1 MRASGLL
8 CAHTC
13 SSSSPA
19 MQSVLDPIEARV
31 IGTMIEKR
39 ITVPD
44 TYPLTINS
52 LVNGCNQ
59 SSNRAPVTSLTE
71 SEIASAV
78 ERLRDRGFTSLYTGA
93 ATRVPKYSE
102 AFSER
107 LGLQRAE
114 TALLCELMLRGAQM
128 PGELRSRAERMHAF
142 GDLQDVENTLKA
154 MSELTPPLVVQLP
167 REAGARAAKW
177 QHMLFGGE
185 LPAVDAPSLPPSRVE
200 RDSALTD
207 RVRALETKVA
217 ELEDALMALRMQLGA

>member
-1 MRASGLL
+1 
-8 CAHTC
+8 
-13 SSSSPA
+13 
-19 MQSVLDPIEARV
+19 MQPVLDPIEARV

-59 SSNRAPVTSLTE
+59 MNNRAPVTSLSE
-71 SEIASAV
+71 SEVASAV

-102 AFSER
+102 SFVER
-107 LGLQRAE
+107 LALQRGEA
-114 TALLCELMLRGAQM
+114 ALLCELMLRGAQM
-128 PGELRSRAERMHAF
+128 PGELRSRAERMHSF
-142 GDLQDVENTLKA
+142 SDLNEVETTLSA
-154 MSELTPPLVVQLP
+154 MVALTPPLVVQLP

-185 LPAVDAPSLPPSRVE
+185 LPASDAPVLPPSKADRE
-200 RDSALTD
+200 SALAD
-207 RVRALETKVA
+207 RVSALESKVT
-217 ELEDALMALRMQLGA
+217 ELEETLSALRIQLGA

>member
-1 MRASGLL
+1 
-8 CAHTC
+8 
-13 SSSSPA
+13 

-31 IGTMIEKR
+31 IGTLIEKR

-44 TYPLTINS
+44 VYPMTINS

-59 SSNRAPVTSLTE
+59 SNNRAPVTSLTE
-71 SEIASAV
+71 SEVTSAV
-78 ERLRDRGFTSLYTGA
+78 ERLRERGFTSLYTGA

-102 AFSER
+102 TFCER

-128 PGELRSRAERMHAF
+128 PGELRARAERMHAF
-142 GDLQDVENTLKA
+142 ASLEAVEETLNA
-154 MSELTPPLVVQLP
+154 MSALTPPLVVQLP

-185 LPAVDAPSLPPSRVE
+185 IPEASAVALPPSKVE
-200 RDSALTD
+200 RETQLSE
-207 RVRALETKVA
+207 RVAALEAKVA
-217 ELEDALMALRMQLGA
+217 ELEETLAALQLQLGG

>member
-1 MRASGLL
+1 
-8 CAHTC
+8 
-13 SSSSPA
+13 
-19 MQSVLDPIEARV
+19 MQAVLDAIEARV

-44 TYPLTINS
+44 SYPLTINS
-52 LVNGCNQ
+52 IVNGCNQ
-59 SSNRAPVTSLTE
+59 MNNRAPVTAL
-71 SEIASAV
+71 SEAEVTSAV
-78 ERLRDRGFTSLYTGA
+78 ERLRARGFTGLFTGM

-102 AFSER
+102 TFAER

-142 GDLQDVENTLKA
+142 ADLAEVENTLSA
-154 MSELTPPLVVQLP
+154 MSQLTPPLVVQLP

-185 LPAVDAPSLPPSRVE
+185 LPEAGAPTLPPSKLDRE
-200 RDSALTD
+200 TALSD
-207 RVRALETKVA
+207 RVAALEAKVA
-217 ELEDALMALRMQLGA
+217 ELEDALTSLRVQLGA

>member
-1 MRASGLL
+1 
-8 CAHTC
+8 
-13 SSSSPA
+13 
-19 MQSVLDPIEARV
+19 MQSVIDPIEARV
-31 IGTMIEKR
+31 IGTLIEKR

-44 TYPLTINS
+44 VYPMTINS

-59 SSNRAPVTSLTE
+59 SNNRAPVTSLTE
-71 SEIASAV
+71 SEVASAV
-78 ERLRDRGFTSLYTGA
+78 ERLRERGFTSLYTGA

-102 AFSER
+102 TFAER

-128 PGELRSRAERMHAF
+128 PGELRSRAERMHTFA
-142 GDLQDVENTLKA
+142 DLQEVENTLKA

-185 LPAVDAPSLPPSRVE
+185 IPEATGHALPPSKVE
-200 RDSALTD
+200 RETQLSE
-207 RVRALETKVA
+207 RVSTLEAKVA
-217 ELEDALMALRMQLGA
+217 ELEEMLAALRVQLGG

>member
-1 MRASGLL
+1 MIS
-8 CAHTC
+8 
-13 SSSSPA
+13 
-19 MQSVLDPIEARV
+19 MQAVLDPIEARV
-31 IGTMIEKR
+31 IGTLIEKR

-44 TYPLTINS
+44 VYPMTINS

-59 SSNRAPVTSLTE
+59 SNNRAPVTSLTE
-71 SEIASAV
+71 SEVASAV
-78 ERLRDRGFTSLYTGA
+78 ERLRERGFTSLYTGA

-102 AFSER
+102 TFAER

-142 GDLQDVENTLKA
+142 ADLQEVENTLKS

-185 LPAVDAPSLPPSRVE
+185 IPEATGHALPPSKVE
-200 RDSALTD
+200 RETQLSE
-207 RVRALETKVA
+207 RVSTLEAKVA
-217 ELEDALMALRMQLGA
+217 ELEEVLAALRVQLGG

>member
-1 MRASGLL
+1 
-8 CAHTC
+8 
-13 SSSSPA
+13 
-19 MQSVLDPIEARV
+19 MQAVLDAIEARV

-44 TYPLTINS
+44 SYPLTINS
-52 LVNGCNQ
+52 IVNGCNQ
-59 SSNRAPVTSLTE
+59 MNNRAPVTAL
-71 SEIASAV
+71 SEAEVTSAV
-78 ERLRDRGFTSLYTGA
+78 ERLRDRGFTGLFTGM

-102 AFSER
+102 TFAER

-142 GDLQDVENTLKA
+142 ADLAEVENTLSA
-154 MSELTPPLVVQLP
+154 MSQLTPPLVVQLP

-185 LPAVDAPSLPPSRVE
+185 LPEAGAPTLPPSKLDRE
-200 RDSALTD
+200 TALAD
-207 RVRALETKVA
+207 RVAALEAKVA
-217 ELEDALMALRMQLGA
+217 ELEDALTSLRVQLGA

>member
-1 MRASGLL
+1 
-8 CAHTC
+8 
-13 SSSSPA
+13 
-19 MQSVLDPIEARV
+19 MQAVLDAIEARV

-44 TYPLTINS
+44 SYPLTINS
-52 LVNGCNQ
+52 IVNGCNQ
-59 SSNRAPVTSLTE
+59 MNNRAPVTAL
-71 SEIASAV
+71 SEAEVTSAV
-78 ERLRDRGFTSLYTGA
+78 ERLRERGFTGLFTGM

-102 AFSER
+102 TFAER

-142 GDLQDVENTLKA
+142 ADLAEVKNTLSA
-154 MSELTPPLVVQLP
+154 MSQLTPPLVVQLP

-185 LPAVDAPSLPPSRVE
+185 LPEAGAPTLPPSKLDRE
-200 RDSALTD
+200 TALSD
-207 RVRALETKVA
+207 RVAALEAKVA
-217 ELEDALMALRMQLGA
+217 ELEDALTSLRVQLGA

>member
-1 MRASGLL
+1 
-8 CAHTC
+8 
-13 SSSSPA
+13 
-19 MQSVLDPIEARV
+19 MQAVLDPIEARV
-31 IGTMIEKR
+31 IGTLIEKS

-44 TYPLTINS
+44 TYPMTINS

-59 SSNRAPVTSLTE
+59 SNNRFPITSLAENEVT
-71 SEIASAV
+71 SAV

-102 AFSER
+102 SFVER

-114 TALLCELMLRGAQM
+114 AALLCELMLRGAQM

-142 GDLQDVENTLKA
+142 ADLNEVETTLTA
-154 MSELTPPLVVQLP
+154 MAALAPPLVVQLP

-185 LPAVDAPSLPPSRVE
+185 LPASVDAHSLPPSKIE
-200 RDSALTD
+200 RETALVD
-207 RVRALETKVA
+207 RVAALESKVA
-217 ELEDALMALRMQLGA
+217 ELEDALAALRIQLGA

>member
-1 MRASGLL
+1 
-8 CAHTC
+8 
-13 SSSSPA
+13 
-19 MQSVLDPIEARV
+19 MQAILDPVEARV

-59 SSNRAPVTSLTE
+59 MNNRAPVTALTE
-71 SEIASAV
+71 MQVSGAV
-78 ERLRDRGFTSLYTGA
+78 ERLRERGFTSLYTGA
-93 ATRVPKYSE
+93 ATRVPKYAESF
-102 AFSER
+102 AER
-107 LGLQRAE
+107 LGLRAKE

-142 GDLQDVENTLKA
+142 ADLAEVESTLNA
-154 MSELTPPLVVQLP
+154 MSGLTPPLVVQLP

-185 LPAVDAPSLPPSRVE
+185 LPATDTPALPPSKADRE
-200 RDSALTD
+200 AALSD
-207 RVRALETKVA
+207 RVAALEAKVA
-217 ELEDALMALRMQLGA
+217 ELEDALTSLRVQLGA

>member
-1 MRASGLL
+1 
-8 CAHTC
+8 
-13 SSSSPA
+13 

-31 IGTMIEKR
+31 IGTLIEKR

-44 TYPLTINS
+44 VYPMTINS

-59 SSNRAPVTSLTE
+59 SNNRAPVTSLTE
-71 SEIASAV
+71 TEVASAV
-78 ERLRDRGFTSLYTGA
+78 ERLRERGFTSLYTGA

-102 AFSER
+102 TFVER

-114 TALLCELMLRGAQM
+114 TALLSELMLRGAQM

-142 GDLQDVENTLKA
+142 ADLQEVENTLKA

-167 REAGARAAKW
+167 REAGTRAAKW

-185 LPAVDAPSLPPSRVE
+185 IPEATAIALPPSKVE
-200 RDSALTD
+200 REAQLSE
-207 RVRALETKVA
+207 RVAALEAKVA
-217 ELEDALMALRMQLGA
+217 ELEETLAALRVQLGG